1 MRHAATVRDVGA
13 PKEEPKF
20 LVRLAATA
28 TSGTRAIDGD
38 SSGSRRTSVPDAQ
51 ILGASIASRQDGG
64 RKQPEAQS
72 CCIARIA
79 YRFVD
84 VLSAGE
90 LRFDPEPPGRS
101 FSWPCRNL
109 REPGAAPRLLSRS
122 TRAPASR
129 LATKK
134 SILNLKAPYTAP
146 YPPYGRPGAS
156 P

>member
-28 TSGTRAIDGD
+28 TSGTRAMDGD

-64 RKQPEAQS
+64 RKQPEARS

-90 LRFDPEPPGRS
+90 LPFDPEPPGRS
-101 FSWPCRNL
+101 FSWPCRTC
-109 REPGAAPRLLSRS
+109 ASQAPRLVYLSRS

-134 SILNLKAPYTAP
+134 S
-146 YPPYGRPGAS
+146 
-156 P
+156 

>member
-64 RKQPEAQS
+64 RKQPEARS

-84 VLSAGE
+84 VLSAGG
-90 LRFDPEPPGRS
+90 LPFDPEPPGRS

-109 REPGAAPRLLSRS
+109 REPGAAPRLPQCSS
-122 TRAPASR
+122 F
-129 LATKK
+129 
-134 SILNLKAPYTAP
+134 
-146 YPPYGRPGAS
+146 GRKQERPDFR
-156 P
+156 